1 MKKKIFGTILAAALL
16 VTNVVTA
23 FAAGSREANLPSLT
37 NDMAGRYEI
46 VSITEESFP
55 ELKESA
61 PEVLETIMKVNSKEA
76 TLDAIAKIAPDIAP
90 QLEGKSL
97 LGDIFDL
104 REIDAEKN
112 ANGKFEVTI
121 SVPTL
126 TEAVSEVAVLHYS
139 TVRGLWE
146 IIEPKNVD
154 KVNKTVTAEFED
166 LSPVAVIAKINTA
179 ATTGDAAG
187 TTATGTS
194 PKTGV
199 SSDWM
204 MWIAAA
210 VVLGAAGTAV
220 YRRANRA

>member
-1 MKKKIFGTILAAALL
+1 MKKRIFGTILAAALL

-37 NDMAGRYEI
+37 NDMVGRYEI

-61 PEVLETIMKVNSKEA
+61 PEVLETILKVNSGEA
-76 TLDAIAKIAPDIAP
+76 SLDAIAKIAPDIAA

-104 REIDAEKN
+104 REINAEKN

-154 KVNKTVTAEFED
+154 KVNKTVTAEFDD
-166 LSPVAVIAKINTA
+166 LSPVAIIAKVNA
-179 ATTGDAAG
+179 SAG
-187 TTATGTS
+187 TDSTATGTS
-194 PKTGV
+194 PKTGTT
-199 SSDWM
+199 SDWM
-204 MWIAAA
+204 MWIGAA
-210 VVLGAAGTAV
+210 VVLAAAGTV
-220 YRRANRA
+220 VCRKGKRA